1 MKTVTLTADERRAV
15 TLPADARLHVM
26 MCNLARPTAEVTL
39 DVESRA
45 EVRSALDGAA
55 IVYLDALEG
64 GLRITPAGDEPVAD
78 PQPDDVLV
86 GQCVNA
92 RLVAAVLDALP
103 PGPVMLVWR
112 RRLDPLTLHAVE
124 GPPGLR
130 DAVVM
135 PVRACTPSEAGH
147 QPRPGCVC
155 RDCTAG
161 RRWGW

>member
-1 MKTVTLTADERRAV
+1 MKTITLTADEQRAV

-26 MCNLARPTAEVTL
+26 MRNLARPTAEVLL
-39 DVESRA
+39 DVESRV

-55 IVYLDALEG
+55 GVYIDATEH
-64 GLRITPAGDEPVAD
+64 GLRLTPASDCPVAE
-78 PQPDDVLV
+78 PQSDDVRV
-86 GQCVNA
+86 GQCFNA

-103 PGPVMLVWR
+103 PGPVLLVWR

-124 GPPGLR
+124 GPPGWR